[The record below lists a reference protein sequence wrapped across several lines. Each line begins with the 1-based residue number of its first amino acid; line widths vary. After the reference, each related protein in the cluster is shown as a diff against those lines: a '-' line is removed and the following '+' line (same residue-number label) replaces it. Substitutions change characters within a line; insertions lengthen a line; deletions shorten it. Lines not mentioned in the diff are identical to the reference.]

1 MAGSVATTS
10 SAARMSGSSGVARS
24 ASAGCSLE
32 SVTRG
37 IRRALFGLAYIASE
51 ERKAS
56 PTASN
61 RRFAGAVLVDTLQ
74 LVAFSVNTSPNQPW
88 GAFPIGSVI
97 SQGLAFL
104 TPDSADITFGPVAFQ
119 VLLALAAAW
128 AVIFVAM
135 AAVIGCAFVQE
146 RKQSGLLLRS
156 FRAVAALSTSALFL
170 PISSLLFRAFACD
183 AGSSATGGWLGTS
196 MRCNDPVRVGVL
208 VAIAIVLALFAVLA
222 GFVTATF
229 IDREPASSTWTARL
243 HGRVDL
249 AMLVLKLALT
259 AVYNLSPADLV
270 GDPVVTVALIVA
282 GLAWYATIFRE
293 LYMINSAGNVIVG
306 ASAATFL
313 WSAMVLGFAQL
324 APGSDQT
331 AMLIAGGLLAAL
343 AGGVLVRQ
351 ELERVASLPL
361 AQLRSAAHILAWA
374 NYRVN
379 LAEVISKEA
388 QGTPAAAAIESLA
401 SKSKFKHISSDFASP
416 ASGSQVRLAARAA
429 VGAARSKASSKNA
442 RRKRSAHG
450 MQRPTGARGD
460 ASPPSSARRV
470 AGARSKRRLSG
481 GGAMLEDTVSAMG
494 MPPGARHRRTP
505 SSESQQQTP
514 STIGAAGG
522 VGLAVSGVPRS
533 RMSAAV
539 RGAEADAAGGRG
551 EQSQADGAETS
562 APLGMGRGARDAMT
576 PEQLA
581 ATRAGLLD
589 EAEKAYRAA
598 MQGFDSSG
606 VGLAAAAAFYRRFSP
621 YNQQEIDAL
630 AKLKAMKPALDLDFV
645 VFLRSLQLDGSASGS
660 GNSPVDRV
668 LYEQMSSSVRLLR
681 VKAYR
686 QLVRFWAYLSEST
699 PDVWEVLQAGK
710 ALRSTVRE
718 LDSLFG
724 KLLWYNPDSPSIL
737 RAYAGFLTEQGNEPG
752 RAAEMLSR
760 AERVE
765 EVGASQHRAKVQH
778 VVLFQK
784 APVPGARDT
793 DSPETAVKRAL
804 ADESAAVITL
814 SSGSSNRGEIV
825 SVSPAACRALLAPRA
840 SAIVGANVRAIIPSP
855 WQEGHGRF
863 LSGFGRSVHG
873 RSAVLGRC
881 LVMPVQLMDG
891 SIAPFYMAFAEGPPD
906 PASLQPRLAA
916 VIQPVPSDEHL
927 IVFGGAQDG
936 FRIHSA
942 SRGSLDLLGLDGT
955 TLAERHSTMLA
966 FCPSAAP
973 GFVPFAAAISESD
986 EALLMRSNASLIHHA
1001 RTLRS
1006 AMLARMEGASVGQ
1019 GLRAVPSSAS
1029 LLGNAMLAVPS
1040 VVEEH
1045 PAGASA
1051 LLPVLPLTE
1060 LTSTGLV
1067 PVDAVPG
1074 QPPVLLAGS
1083 VQRISVEG
1091 RDHFMLRWTPTN
1103 LSFPSGIS
1111 RDGSTVR
1118 AEVLADE
1125 EDDDSAVDEGAI
1137 TADASLLGG
1146 ADGAASST
1154 GVAAS
1159 DDDDSSGLS
1168 GDAKGLPVGIA
1179 GGGAAAARAAQGDAT
1194 DGAAEMDSFAN
1205 AVSSA
1210 AGKPLLH
1217 PQPPASAQ
1225 SGSDIG
1231 PVRSSSSEQR
1241 DRSFPHLA
1249 VQTSLTPTHHDSS
1262 KMRTPLSAAAVLPGR
1277 LRHMPGRRADAK
1289 AAPSPALR
1297 GIRRESMGVAGTP
1310 TAQRKVSIMEGQGQ
1324 RRSSLAASGP
1334 PPARSRGFADAS
1346 SVGSSGSSTVVSVM
1360 KSFTRL
1366 NGDLEPEV
1374 HRVRVVLA
1382 LTAAALL
1389 AAAIAVAVYMPAVGQ
1404 NVQDL
1409 SLGVQLSANRLQTM
1423 QEAWQA
1429 VQEIGRNATTQATN
1443 PEKLEREGV
1452 TPVEVE
1458 LIWLNQAIDAMIETG
1473 KKLLTLGPSAGPRG
1487 NDFDLNHLI
1496 PITEPALAAGRPA
1509 GTSLL
1514 SVAEAESFMYAQ
1526 FRTVATALPADL
1538 ALDRVQYAIA
1548 VLSIN
1553 ADTYAEALA
1562 MSLDQR
1568 HADLA
1573 AVGPRLLLELLSA
1586 GAVFLFVVVLASL
1599 AVSVSAVRAL
1609 GQRQEDTLTLM
1620 LAIPRQA
1627 ASALRDRSTTNLEK
1641 AIAEGEEQVAEAEDA
1656 SALGGGGGDGSTPA
1670 RGATGLG
1677 GGAPLGDDDEM
1688 QRLIVEEAEAAERWS
1703 AVLRKVRRREARR
1716 QAGSGVKGRPHTD
1729 SSHFTCKSISRLLLP
1744 NLLVAAWLGTVVVA
1758 TVLSQELALS
1768 QATRISRVAAASS
1781 AAVDA
1786 VQLAA
1791 GLIQTTN
1798 ETFGTG
1804 GMALNDD
1811 AVAAQSWRDAL
1822 HQGLP
1827 QRIDKLRRVTY
1838 RADNVSAAMRLL
1850 VFGGDVCSTAGVC
1863 ESLPPLSGDTAPDAR
1878 RLLLDNGCW
1887 NARATPFAYDCGVVG
1902 NGVMLEG
1909 LLTATARI
1917 TALARQVAR
1926 SVPVPPGR
1934 VYSLKTETNVESVAI
1949 MVSINSPHV
1958 QAALER
1964 ARNELLARTS
1974 EIISSSTGF
1983 AVSFTWGFCA
1993 CYVVLVTAWYW
2004 GSVKSLAEPLRESRE
2019 LFRFVPGALLDAMP
2033 SLKTR
2038 LREMAA
2044 DANAGRTGRTRQ
2056 PKGASRTWAQWCA
2069 RTCCSRSAKQA
2080 PRPPRVI
2087 VPAEASERASSLR
2100 DDSTA
2105 PPPESHHVTIAAMV
2119 PNTSDAD
2126 TPASDARLLASNS
2139 QVGGLGDTA
2148 DTLHDEGGDSGSDG
2162 GPGADGSQ

>member
-1 MAGSVATTS
+1 
-10 SAARMSGSSGVARS
+10 MSGSSGVARS

-343 AGGVLVRQ
+343 AGGALVRQ

-840 SAIVGANVRAIIPSP
+840 SAIIGANVRAIIPSP

-1006 AMLARMEGASVGQ
+1006 AMLARLEGASVGQ

-1179 GGGAAAARAAQGDAT
+1179 GAGAAAARAAQGDAT

-1205 AVSSA
+1205 A
-1210 AGKPLLH
+1210 
-1217 PQPPASAQ
+1217 
-1225 SGSDIG
+1225 
-1231 PVRSSSSEQR
+1231 
-1241 DRSFPHLA
+1241 
-1249 VQTSLTPTHHDSS
+1249 
-1262 KMRTPLSAAAVLPGR
+1262 
-1277 LRHMPGRRADAK
+1277 
-1289 AAPSPALR
+1289 
-1297 GIRRESMGVAGTP
+1297 
-1310 TAQRKVSIMEGQGQ
+1310 RKVSIMEGQGQ

-1509 GTSLL
+1509 GTSML

-1553 ADTYAEALA
+1553 ADRHAEALA

-1641 AIAEGEEQVAEAEDA
+1641 AIAEGEE
-1656 SALGGGGGDGSTPA
+1656 
-1670 RGATGLG
+1670 
-1677 GGAPLGDDDEM
+1677 

-1850 VFGGDVCSTAGVC
+1850 VFGGDVCSTAGR
-1863 ESLPPLSGDTAPDAR
+1863 SQRS
-1878 RLLLDNGCW
+1878 
-1887 NARATPFAYDCGVVG
+1887 
-1902 NGVMLEG
+1902 
-1909 LLTATARI
+1909 
-1917 TALARQVAR
+1917 ARQVAR